1 MGGVGIDLLDVAR
14 LERALERRP
23 RLAERLFT
31 DAERSFAAARGQPA
45 RHLAVRF
52 CAKEAVAK
60 ALGMQAWSWQDV
72 EMPSGG
78 EDARVVLHGDMA
90 TRASELG
97 VRVAVSLTHTRTMAG
112 AVAVL
117 R

>member
-1 MGGVGIDLLDVAR
+1 
-14 LERALERRP
+14 
-23 RLAERLFT
+23 
-31 DAERSFAAARGQPA
+31 
-45 RHLAVRF
+45 
-52 CAKEAVAK
+52 
-60 ALGMQAWSWQDV
+60 V
-72 EMPSGG
+72 EVPSGG
-78 EDARVVLHGDMA
+78 EDAHVVLHGDMA